1 MFRKSYATL
10 RWTMILWITVST
22 VLNYMDRQT
31 LSILAPLLRDQFH
44 MSAQQYSNVV
54 SAFLISYTVMYTGGG
69 VFVDW
74 VGERIGMTA
83 CIVWWSVVTM
93 LHSLATG
100 PLSLG
105 ALRFLLGIGEPGNYP
120 AALRAATSWFPKKER
135 GLPVA
140 VYSSGSAVGAIL
152 APPLIAWITLKFGWR
167 FAFLIPG
174 ACGLVWVAVWLRIY
188 RKPAEY
194 GYEVEPEPQTA
205 LTKSTWRTLLRDR
218 NVLGLFFAR
227 MLADPVWYF
236 YLFWIPEYL
245 KRERGFSL
253 VEIGA
258 YAWIPFVAAD
268 LGGLFAGFSSDRLI
282 QGGMGAARARR
293 TVLYAAAAFAPVG
306 ILTSRAQSNGAAM
319 ALISIAGFICFVW
332 FINTATLVSD
342 VFPENVVGSV
352 QGLIGSAGSA
362 GGVLFNVV
370 VGFLVEHSGYG
381 AVFALAGSMHLVA
394 AVILWRF
401 MRDVPNRDAS
411 FERAHDHRRQVHQ
424 S

>member
-1 MFRKSYATL
+1 MLRMSYAKL
-10 RWTMILWITVST
+10 RWALILWITVST

-44 MSAQQYSNVV
+44 MSAQQYSSVV
-54 SAFLISYTVMYTGGG
+54 SAFLLSYTVMYTGGG
-69 VFVDW
+69 AFVDA

-93 LHSLATG
+93 LHSFAVG

-120 AALRAATSWFPKKER
+120 AALRATTTWFPKKER

-140 VYSSGSAVGAIL
+140 VYSSGSALGAIL
-152 APPLIAWITLKFGWR
+152 APPLIAWITLQFGWR
-167 FAFLIPG
+167 FAFIVPG
-174 ACGLVWVAVWLRIY
+174 ACGLVWVAVWLVIY
-188 RKPAEY
+188 RKPSEY
-194 GYEVEPEPQTA
+194 RYSVETDPQTVA
-205 LTKSTWRTLLRDR
+205 AKPSWRSLLRDR

-245 KRERGFSL
+245 RRERGFSL
-253 VEIGA
+253 ADIGL

-268 LGGLFAGFSSDRLI
+268 LGGLFAGSYSDHLI
-282 QGGMGAARARR
+282 RRGMPAATARRRVLYGAAA
-293 TVLYAAAAFAPVG
+293 VAPVG
-306 ILTSRAQSNGAAM
+306 ILTSRAQSNGAAI
-319 ALISIAGFICFVW
+319 ALIAAAGFICFVW

-342 VFPENVVGSV
+342 VFPESVVGSV

-362 GGVLFNVV
+362 GGVLFNLIT
-370 VGFLVEHSGYG
+370 GFLVGHTGYG

-394 AVILWRF
+394 ALILWRL
-401 MRDVPNRDAS
+401 MRDSPPTNAVHLIPNA
-411 FERAHDHRRQVHQ
+411 A
-424 S
+424 

>member
-1 MFRKSYATL
+1 MFRTSYRTL
-10 RWTMILWITVST
+10 RWVLILWITVST

-44 MSAQQYSNVV
+44 MSTEQYSNVV
-54 SAFLISYTVMYTGGG
+54 SAFLLSYTVMYTAGGA
-69 VFVDW
+69 FVDA

-93 LHSLATG
+93 LHSLAAG

-120 AALRAATSWFPKKER
+120 AALRATTTWFPKKER

-140 VYSSGSAVGAIL
+140 VYSSGSALGALL
-152 APPLIAWITLKFGWR
+152 APPLIAYITLRLGWR
-167 FAFLIPG
+167 FAFILPG
-174 ACGLVWVAVWLRIY
+174 ACGLIWVAVWLAIY

-194 GYEVEPEPQTA
+194 GYSVASSPQSDGP
-205 LTKSTWRTLLRDR
+205 KPSWRSLLRDR

-227 MLADPVWYF
+227 MIADPVWYF

-253 VEIGA
+253 ADIGF

-282 QGGMGAARARR
+282 QHGMPAACARRRVLYGAAA
-293 TVLYAAAAFAPVG
+293 LAPVG
-306 ILTSRAQSNGAAM
+306 ILTSRAQSNGAAI
-319 ALISIAGFICFVW
+319 ALIAVAGFICFVW

-342 VFPENVVGSV
+342 VFPESVVGSV

-362 GGVLFNVV
+362 GGVLFNLIT
-370 VGFLVEHSGYG
+370 GFLVDHKGYG

-394 AVILWRF
+394 ALILWGL
-401 MRDVPNRDAS
+401 MRDTPPTDMVHLPVSAFSPAS
-411 FERAHDHRRQVHQ
+411 